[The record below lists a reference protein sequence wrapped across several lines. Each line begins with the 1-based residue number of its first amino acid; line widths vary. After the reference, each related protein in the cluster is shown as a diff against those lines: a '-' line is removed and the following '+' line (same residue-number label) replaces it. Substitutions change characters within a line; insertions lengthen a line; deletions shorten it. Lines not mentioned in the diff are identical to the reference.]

1 MKLLE
6 KNRVGE
12 MFLKC
17 DKVDYF
23 LVFPPENSAEGYHMI
38 SF

>member
-1 MKLLE
+1 MQKYI
-6 KNRVGE
+6 VGE

-17 DKVDYF
+17 DKIDYF
-23 LVFPPENSAEGYHMI
+23 LDFPPENSAEGYNVI